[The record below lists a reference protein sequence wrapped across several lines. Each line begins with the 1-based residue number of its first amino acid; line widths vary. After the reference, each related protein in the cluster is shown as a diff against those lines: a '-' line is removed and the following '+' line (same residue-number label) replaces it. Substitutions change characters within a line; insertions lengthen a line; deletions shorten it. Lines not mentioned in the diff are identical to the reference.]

1 MNDLDPILRE
11 AMTRVRGPIEARPS
25 LSDVRRRARRR
36 NRRRMAVTAGVVACT
51 GVATTALIIRRDSAG
66 PSAAGQSDRTDAPVA
81 TTIYQPGANQTTT
94 TTYGL
99 PTMTITSSSVWDA
112 LWNARYDPAGAAL
125 AIEPADQAAADVMP
139 TPEQF
144 GCTSAECRAMYN
156 YVIWHE
162 IAGELGFFDV
172 SAMQTFN
179 PAIDFSQPPR
189 EGDVLQS
196 AYSSLVSPTTSNLYT
211 TTTFGIFEGI
221 LLIDGG
227 APAGA
232 MDDAMQRLTGF
243 NPTIVAGTGKS
254 VGQSMLMPIADH
266 DMIAQ
271 SVGIVLG
278 LDGFDTWD
286 PSWVADPISGTV
298 AVVIGPD
305 YWDRVQQ
312 APSQTTTTTSTTLL
326 ATTTSNP

>member
-1 MNDLDPILRE
+1 MTDLDPMLRE
-11 AMTRVRGPIEARPS
+11 AMARVSGPVNARPS
-25 LSDVRRRARRR
+25 LGDVRRRARRH

-66 PSAAGQSDRTDAPVA
+66 SSATGQSDSADAPVA
-81 TTIYQPGANQTTT
+81 STLYQPGANQTTT
-94 TTYGL
+94 TSYGL

-125 AIEPADQAAADVMP
+125 TIEPADQAAADVMP

-144 GCTSAECRAMYN
+144 GCTSDECRAMYN

-162 IAGELGFFDV
+162 IARQLGFADV
-172 SAMQTFN
+172 STMQRFN
-179 PAIDFSQPPR
+179 PTIDFSQPPH

-196 AYSSLVSPTTSNLYT
+196 AYSSLVFPTTSNFYT
-211 TTTFGIFEGI
+211 TTTFGIFEGV

-227 APAGA
+227 APAGS
-232 MDDAMQRLTGF
+232 MGDALQRLSGY
-243 NPTIVAGTGKS
+243 NPTIVNGTGKA
-254 VGQSMLMPIADH
+254 VEQSMLMPIDDPDSIVAS
-266 DMIAQ
+266 A
-271 SVGIVLG
+271 VGHLLG

-286 PSWVADPISGTV
+286 PSFVADPISGTV

-305 YWDRVQQ
+305 YWDRVQN
-312 APSQTTTTTSTTLL
+312 APSTTSTSSTTTT
-326 ATTTSNP
+326 NP